1 MDEIM
6 QILDGPVKVWHLP
19 VLWAFLMIGLYQLQ
33 WWLIRT
39 INKHLYELWGCTAE
53 GRPYTAAAP
62 LTSVMNSRR
71 SRLTAGASGFLL

>member
-39 INKHLYELWGCTAE
+39 INKHLYELWGAQ
-53 GRPYTAAAP
+53 
-62 LTSVMNSRR
+62 RR
-71 SRLTAGASGFLL
+71 AGHIPPPRH